1 MTISSRAEYEAA
13 IHRIQELGQLP
24 EGTPGAETELTTL
37 VELTTAWE
45 EENEEQAKLDP
56 VVVPSRDRG
65 TL

>member
-13 IHRIQELGQLP
+13 RRRILELGQLP

-45 EENEEQAKLDP
+45 EENEPPRSADLAP
-56 VVVPSRDRG
+56 PSRDPG
-65 TL
+65 TV

>member
-13 IHRIQELGQLP
+13 IRRIQELGQLP

-45 EENEEQAKLDP
+45 EENEGQARP
-56 VVVPSRDRG
+56 EPAPPSRDRG
-65 TL
+65 PI